1 MEKIAELMR
10 SAKRSVQRSARN
22 AVANMV
28 RACSDTSRMH
38 VVMVQGEDVYDALCT
53 LEQQDSTGLRRAM
66 PIQQSFGN
74 DVHVRMRELGEYSVA
89 LVVVEWPLHPT
100 HEIRPQVTL
109 LSVLATAVKDERQVD
124 GITLVADEWLIS
136 MDPDFNACFVEK
148 FPELQRLG
156 YHPRAIVQRCENF
169 KTLRLPFDA
178 EYLMGS
184 FCTPLN
190 LHHLLAKNVDPL

>member
-1 MEKIAELMR
+1 MERIAELMR

-22 AVANMV
+22 AVANVV

-66 PIQQSFGN
+66 RIQQSFGN
-74 DVHVRMRELGEYSVA
+74 DVPVRMRELGEYSVA

-100 HEIRPQVTL
+100 HEIRPRTTL
-109 LSVLATAVKDERQVD
+109 RSVLATAVKDERQVD

-136 MDPDFNACFVEK
+136 IDPDFNACFVEK
-148 FPELQRLG
+148 FQELQRLG

-178 EYLMGS
+178 ENLMGS